1 MKTYKAA
8 GIESYLISIVIHVVL
23 ILGLSLF
30 TISQSEKIR
39 ELDLSWIISET
50 PTVLQEDFT
59 PRGSAGSKKEA
70 ITGSTGNFEGSQTGD
85 SPPTENLTPKPRI
98 GRSIEPPVVKPNSE
112 TSSSPNIGTGSSY
125 LSGVKSRLGSGSSGS
140 SGYQLDDD
148 GGNIA
153 VLKSV
158 LPNPVISDYG
168 LVKLQFRIRS
178 DGSVDPE
185 SIIPVILDDPIYT
198 EASINALKQWRF
210 SVKNQISSKT
220 YRISFIFKPE

>member
-1 MKTYKAA
+1 MKKTKSWS
-8 GIESYLISIVIHVVL
+8 IESYLISIFLHVI
-23 ILGLSLF
+23 IIIGLSLF
-30 TISQSEKIR
+30 TISQSEKIK
-39 ELDLSWIISET
+39 ELDLNWITTET
-50 PTVLQEDFT
+50 PDVVQEDFT
-59 PRGSAGSKKEA
+59 P
-70 ITGSTGNFEGSQTGD
+70 IGSTGSRQDKNVGSSGYFKDYQTGD
-85 SPPTENLTPKPRI
+85 NPPSDNVSVKTRI
-98 GRSIEPPVVKPNSE
+98 GRSIEPPTAKPNAE
-112 TSSSPNIGTGSSY
+112 TNSSPQPGSGSSY

-158 LPNPVISDYG
+158 LPQAAISDYG
-168 LVKLQFRIRS
+168 LVKLQFKIKS

-198 EASINALKQWRF
+198 EASIKALKMWRF
-210 SVKNQISSKT
+210 SVKNQISSKS